1 MSGISRF
8 SLGQCAGRAFDPY
21 TDIFSNPF
29 DSNPLQNTIEKFLTN
44 NVFHINFISKDL
56 PITFVNDEAFLDLG
70 ENDFNHLLNAI
81 NNKGFKIHI
90 DTLRLFMKSAAYS
103 GYTDIVLE
111 LLKTIENPYQYQTF
125 LTLSIAYA
133 ASNNKMLTLN
143 SLKSLLTEANIPIH
157 YLDLP
162 EGIFKE
168 TIEAKLPYKNPM
180 PLFTLQA
187 MPRSLFDFP
196 EVVTT
201 FPATSSFSPP
211 IYKPFQ
217 KPFEGSPSEPYL
229 LGSESLLYAT
239 TVIEI
244 PSPAASKTKQKHS
257 CSPSIYVVAMT
268 VATIAAATI
277 INTYY
282 YQFI

>member
-90 DTLRLFMKSAAYS
+90 DTLRLFIKSAAYS
-103 GYTDIVLE
+103 GYTEIVLA

-133 ASNNKMLTLN
+133 ASNNRMSTLN
-143 SLKSLLTEANIPIH
+143 SLKSLLREANIPMH

-162 EGIFKE
+162 AGIFKE

-201 FPATSSFSPP
+201 FPATSSFLPP
-211 IYKPFQ
+211 IYETLQ
-217 KPFEGSPSEPYL
+217 KPGVVFPSEFYL
-229 LGSESLLYAT
+229 LGSESQFPG

-257 CSPSIYVVAMT
+257 CSPSIYLLATT
-268 VATIAAATI
+268 VATVAAATI